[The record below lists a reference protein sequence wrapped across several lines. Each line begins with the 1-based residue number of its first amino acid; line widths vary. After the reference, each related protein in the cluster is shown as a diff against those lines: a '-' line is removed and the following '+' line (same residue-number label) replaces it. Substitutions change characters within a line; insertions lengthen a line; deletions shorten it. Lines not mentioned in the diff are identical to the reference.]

1 MARMLVLVLI
11 TEWFW
16 RWKRMGM
23 HRNDARTHRL
33 SCKALGTQ
41 ACGQSLERKDPLEA
55 LKQGKGDVDDLVG
68 AVVGRD

>member
-1 MARMLVLVLI
+1 
-11 TEWFW
+11 
-16 RWKRMGM
+16 MGM

-41 ACGQSLERKDPLEA
+41 ACGRSLERKDPLEA

>member
-1 MARMLVLVLI
+1 
-11 TEWFW
+11 
-16 RWKRMGM
+16 MGM

-41 ACGQSLERKDPLEA
+41 ACGRSLERKS